1 MYPEFIAIYVMLA
14 IVIVMLGAALV
25 FLFLLLKKG
34 NSMGNSHGSVQ
45 QNNGGYY
52 GQQYQQQFQASYQPQ
67 YQQQGGCVVFCKNC
81 AAQFDSSQAYC
92 PQCGARR

>member
-25 FLFLLLKKG
+25 FLFLLLKREGSK
-34 NSMGNSHGSVQ
+34 GNSHGSMQ
-45 QNNGGYY
+45 QNNDMYY
-52 GQQYQQQFQASYQPQ
+52 GQQYQQQFQAPYQAQ

-81 AAQFDSSQAYC
+81 ATQFDSSQAYC
-92 PQCGARR
+92 PNCGARR